1 MNMKKYTLRDEY
13 NAPSRDELKAF
24 ADEINNSGEA
34 KRAKGAN
41 AEKAR
46 KTGKGFARA
55 KIYNILDN
63 GKFEGHIYDRT
74 EDLNLSKEDD
84 DIRMMEHP
92 GRFDGFNGASKHLT
106 NDAPTY
112 IKPTM
117 IKFNGNA
124 KPLDEI
130 NPEIE
135 TIMTDECISNGKWNR
150 ELLTTD
156 KYNKLQEYINN
167 NGLYMTPIYEE
178 ILKTITTKNGI
189 IIEEKLFRP
198 IKNKHTGKRIAP
210 LNIETIEEGR
220 FKDLTQKTTKFEGR
234 KIKDYGFTNNPNTI
248 MTIRTLQTFTQKG
261 EKRTLKEGEKY
272 ETYTRNH
279 TEGCMEKTTATKLE
293 EQERKLYRID
303 RHEII
308 QEDTNGIMKKENEQ
322 LKPAIKQILYPL
334 TSLPALYYDDLRKC
348 MDTMGREHN
357 PYTHEKG
364 IGCKHPTKEL
374 YMGKEIIINYRERHP
389 SIPEK
394 PIYNYEISME

>member
-1 MNMKKYTLRDEY
+1 MNKRIYTYLDGTEIELNERENIQRDEIKGCLY
-13 NAPSRDELKAF
+13 NNNQSKGKYEGRIYSRTEKI
-24 ADEINNSGEA
+24 EIN
-34 KRAKGAN
+34 
-41 AEKAR
+41 
-46 KTGKGFARA
+46 
-55 KIYNILDN
+55 
-63 GKFEGHIYDRT
+63 
-74 EDLNLSKEDD
+74 KEDND
-84 DIRMMEHP
+84 DIKMMEHA
-92 GRFDGFNGASKHLT
+92 GRFDGFNGASKQSI
-106 NDAPTY
+106 NDAPAY

-135 TIMTDECISNGKWNR
+135 TIMTDECISNGKWNG

-210 LNIETIEEGR
+210 LNIESIEEGR
-220 FKDLTQKTTKFEGR
+220 FKDLTQRTIKFEG
-234 KIKDYGFTNNPNTI
+234 KEIKDYGFTNNPNTI
-248 MTIRTLQTFTQKG
+248 ITIRTLQTFTQKG
-261 EKRTLKEGEKY
+261 EKRTLKEGEEY

-293 EQERKLYRID
+293 EQERKLYRND

-308 QEDTNGIMKKENEQ
+308 QEDTNGIMKRENEQ

-348 MDTMGREHN
+348 IDTFGREHI

-364 IGCKHPTKEL
+364 KGCKHPTKDL
-374 YMGKEIIINYRERHP
+374 YMGKEIIISYRERHP
-389 SIPEK
+389 QTQPRILNNYQIEIINK
-394 PIYNYEISME
+394 YKHIYNPMRA